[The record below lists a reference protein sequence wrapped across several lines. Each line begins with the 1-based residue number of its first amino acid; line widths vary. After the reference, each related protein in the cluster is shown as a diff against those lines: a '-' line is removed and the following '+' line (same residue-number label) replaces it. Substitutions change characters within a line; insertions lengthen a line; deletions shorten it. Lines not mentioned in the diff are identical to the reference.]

1 MNRESMCLRLGSKSF
16 LWACL
21 FHVSLSVSIC
31 LCFSL
36 THHRPSYSLLMPQSS
51 VFFQYRNKLEVYAST
66 NPSGPQ
72 ENKGKFLVAILQDTP
87 TLLS

>member
-21 FHVSLSVSIC
+21 FMSVSLSASACASVSHTSHHHMAC
-31 LCFSL
+31 LGPKAVFSF
-36 THHRPSYSLLMPQSS
+36 SIEI
-51 VFFQYRNKLEVYAST
+51 KLEVYAST

-72 ENKGKFLVAILQDTP
+72 ENTGKFLVAILQDTP
-87 TLLS
+87 TPLS